1 MTNAKKGRVS
11 SMRLKRF
18 CEKGR
23 CGIERCCR
31 NDCKRRVEIRFGCLW
46 IRWASMGKDS
56 PLIFVSDRLWNRIC
70 DRWQGVEGACGEGD
84 AGSVIERSPRR
95 PASSSMSDLRM
106 KKMRSFIRSISCRK
120 TPVYGV
126 TSSMRSWISIMLN
139 NSGSLPSA
147 MVRGE
152 TKAWYQR

>member
-18 CEKGR
+18 CENGR
-23 CGIERCCR
+23 CGIEPCCR

-84 AGSVIERSPRR
+84 AGSVIERSRR
-95 PASSSMSDLRM
+95 QMDWHIPCALREASRNAQAHKPTSSS
-106 KKMRSFIRSISCRK
+106 
-120 TPVYGV
+120 
-126 TSSMRSWISIMLN
+126 
-139 NSGSLPSA
+139 A
-147 MVRGE
+147 
-152 TKAWYQR
+152 